1 MGALRARRRGSPAV
15 GAALVAVAAVVS
27 LALAGCEGKG
37 IYYDLATEEPRENRD
52 LNDQLTVNSVVSA
65 GGHYYVAAGGTWRRG
80 HGQTNWRQVAR
91 PQAGGKELGVRGLA
105 AAGNTLCAGTDQGLF
120 YAAAGERPS
129 WQGAAGVGRT
139 EQVQRVFAV
148 PGSPNGTP
156 LLAFTTTELKADA
169 HAYKVYRSDDA
180 CRTFIAV
187 PGMEGAGQPSDALYA
202 FDAYWLTAGAKLY
215 RGETLDQLAEHG
227 QQPDGGGGEYRGLF
241 LNDAGNRLYAAGAS
255 DFVHFSEDEG
265 ATWKKGQI
273 APPSGVSGA
282 VWLTRFTQI
291 DRVILIGTR
300 DFGFYRFEDG
310 SSPASAVR
318 GPRGT
323 SQLYAAHVTGFARFG
338 SGDDRIVFA
347 ATAGDGL
354 SSINVAD
361 AGGRLGTWD
370 RE

>member
-1 MGALRARRRGSPAV
+1 MRRRGA
-15 GAALVAVAAVVS
+15 AAVVALALAAVMS
-27 LALAGCEGKG
+27 LALAGCEGHG
-37 IYYDLATEEPRENRD
+37 IYHALATEAPRANRD
-52 LNDQLTVNSVVSA
+52 LNDGLTVNSVVSA
-65 GGHYYVAAGGTWRRG
+65 GGHYYVAAGGVWRRA
-80 HGQTNWRQVAR
+80 HAQTNWRKVGQPPASGG
-91 PQAGGKELGVRGLA
+91 AGVLGLA
-105 AAGNTLCAGTDQGLF
+105 AAGNTLCAGTERGLF
-120 YAAAGERPS
+120 YAGAGERPS
-129 WQGAAGVGRT
+129 WQRAAGVAST
-139 EQVQRVFAV
+139 EQAQRVFAV
-148 PGSPNGTP
+148 PGSPGGTL
-156 LLAFTTTELKADA
+156 LLAITATELTENA
-169 HAYKVYRSDDA
+169 HRYNVYASEDG
-180 CRTFIAV
+180 CQTFSAV

-227 QQPDGGGGEYRGLF
+227 QQPDGGDGEYRGLF

-255 DFVHFSEDEG
+255 DFVHFSEDKG

-273 APPSGVSGA
+273 EPPSGVSRA

-291 DRVILIGTR
+291 EGIILIGTR

-310 SSPASAVR
+310 GSPADAVR
-318 GPRGT
+318 GPRLT